1 MIDQDEVSKC
11 LDQIET
17 HFDVLKKAGRLPTG
31 LELHFGF
38 LFQTAR
44 AFCKA
49 REVVE
54 AARGMFTVKSL
65 YGFTE
70 KFGIMNHPHTRD
82 WHSEYMK
89 LKNAMEKYDSEMK
102 T

>member
-1 MIDQDEVSKC
+1 MTDQDEVSKC

-44 AFCKA
+44 AFCRA

-54 AARGMFTVKSL
+54 AARGMLIDKPL
-65 YGFTE
+65 YGFKE
-70 KFGIMNHPHTRD
+70 KFSITSHRSGRD